1 MIQMK
6 SLKILPLLTVLFL
19 FTSCV
24 EKITRIVHKDTIPP
38 EYTVEQET
46 LKSRISA
53 IIPAEDIS
61 FGSSKTEKSGEAE
74 YNTLTVE
81 IQPKTL
87 PEDVVSFFR
96 MTGEIQ
102 DAVESGIGNME
113 DYQKLE
119 IVVRQT
125 SIENG
130 VEKSQSCKKQID
142 L

>member
-1 MIQMK
+1 MK

-46 LKSRISA
+46 LKNRISA

-102 DAVESGIGNME
+102 DAVESGSLLCGNPHLFDPMC
-113 DYQKLE
+113 E
-119 IVVRQT
+119 IVSKYDDRL
-125 SIENG
+125 
-130 VEKSQSCKKQID
+130 KK
-142 L
+142 LF